1 MTTVLLIIVSY
12 LIGMVPNQ
20 FLYKKIVP
28 LKKLQYVRSDF
39 ITAIDTMKHIKEPAF
54 FLTIGTDIIK
64 GLVLGY
70 LGMVF
75 SETGTL
81 ALILLLVAIIA
92 RNFNP
97 FIGIRNGH
105 GMAILFG
112 GLIMYS
118 PVLLLLMILYT
129 VIIGV
134 AANDLDMAFI
144 LSVVL
149 LPVSMAFFSDPLG
162 AVIVSLLIT
171 TMVITHQLMYTK
183 EAAKR
188 TRYEDSKH
196 KNPYL

>member
-1 MTTVLLIIVSY
+1 MTTVLLIIASY
-12 LIGMVPNQ
+12 LIGMIPNK
-20 FLYKKIVP
+20 FIYKKIVSV
-28 LKKLQYVRSDF
+28 KKLEYVRSDF
-39 ITAIDTMKHIKEPAF
+39 VTALDAAKHIKEPAF
-54 FLTIGTDIIK
+54 FLTIGTDILK
-64 GLVLGY
+64 GLLLGY

-81 ALILLLVAIIA
+81 SLILLLVAIIA

-129 VIIGV
+129 VIVGV
-134 AANDLDMAFI
+134 AANDLDTGFI

-149 LPVSMAFFSDPLG
+149 LPVSMAFFTDPLG
-162 AVIVSLLIT
+162 AIIVSLLIT
-171 TMVITHQLMYTK
+171 TMVITHQLMYTR

-188 TRYEDSKH
+188 TRYESNKSRS
-196 KNPYL
+196 PYE